1 MSEVTSVGQ
10 IRAAAQVSR
19 ESYDFLVPPKLH
31 TITEIRKITIVPLTA
46 DEEMQATRRA
56 QNDPIR
62 LAFELVKESVRAIND
77 RPVGLAD
84 GSLDLAWNRMNP
96 KIRSLVMNAYAHV
109 HQPDAES
116 AEAFIASR
124 TVTVG

>member
-1 MSEVTSVGQ
+1 MSDATSVGS
-10 IRAAAQVSR
+10 IKAAAQVQR
-19 ESYDFLVPPKLH
+19 ESYDFMIPQKLH
-31 TITEIRKITIVPLTA
+31 PLTDIRKITIVPLTA

-62 LAFELVKESVRAIND
+62 LAFELAKESLRALND
-77 RPVGLAD
+77 KPLSSAD
-84 GSLDLAWNRMNP
+84 GSLDLAWNRMSP
-96 KIRSLVMNAYAHV
+96 KIRSLVMTAYASV
-109 HQPDAES
+109 HQPDSES